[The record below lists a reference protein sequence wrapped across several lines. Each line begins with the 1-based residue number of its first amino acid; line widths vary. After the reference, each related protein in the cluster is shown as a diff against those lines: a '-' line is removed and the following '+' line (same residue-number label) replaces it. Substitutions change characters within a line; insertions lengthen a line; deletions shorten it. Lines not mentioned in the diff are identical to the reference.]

1 MLNELSTAYCQVV
14 HCSTKSYRK
23 VHSVWPDGSNMIITI
38 VTSVCNGHVTLNY
51 TMCFMRLLYAL
62 HCCNRNNARVVF
74 AGSLAM
80 FSNEY
85 FEAEGYGNEAFCIE
99 LSRSVL
105 HCMQY
110 THGTT

>member
-1 MLNELSTAYCQVV
+1 
-14 HCSTKSYRK
+14 
-23 VHSVWPDGSNMIITI
+23 
-38 VTSVCNGHVTLNY
+38 
-51 TMCFMRLLYAL
+51 MRLVYAL

-105 HCMQY
+105 YFTAHNTLLTQHSDCQCLAETNDAVMTCITCFLLC
-110 THGTT
+110 THIL